1 MRTTAQCLL
10 LGIFLSLLAWPTIG
24 HAQVKGP
31 APYES
36 AMRVECADEMR
47 KDPVIR
53 AECKAQWTDE
63 LREQDFRQITKD
75 NKHVVMAYAAIWII
89 VMLFVVAL
97 WMRQRKLTAEIAR
110 LEDELK
116 KAVAE

>member
-1 MRTTAQCLL
+1 MSARIQYVV
-10 LGIFLSLLAWPTIG
+10 LGVFLSLVAWPMVG
-24 HAQVKGP
+24 FAQVKGP

-36 AMRVECADEMR
+36 PMRNECAAEMR
-47 KDPVIR
+47 KDPAIR

-63 LREQDFRQITKD
+63 LREQDYRQITKD

-89 VMLFVVAL
+89 MMIFVVAL
-97 WMRQRKLTAEIAR
+97 WMRQRKLSAEITR

-116 KAVAE
+116 KAAAE